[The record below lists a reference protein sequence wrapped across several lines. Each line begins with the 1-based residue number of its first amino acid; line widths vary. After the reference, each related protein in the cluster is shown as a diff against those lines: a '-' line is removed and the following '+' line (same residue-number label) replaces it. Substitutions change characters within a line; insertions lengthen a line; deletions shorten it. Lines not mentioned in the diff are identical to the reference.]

1 MMFKNIFKKL
11 IISSFLLLGTLNM
24 SFAEQPVIDE
34 SKIFIDVLER
44 EECIHCQAQKKF
56 FDELQQERD
65 DLQIYYRE
73 IKTPKH
79 KEMFDKITDLEGI
92 SKVTPITLINGQLIE
107 GFAAGE
113 TTGRMYLDI
122 LNKAE
127 PSENLSFEEFL
138 ENYDPSKVSKGGAGC
153 SLDKG
158 CSADGSGYQPFYIK
172 VPFMES
178 FDVKKYSLPVMS
190 FILGAVDG
198 FNPCA
203 MWVLVTF
210 ILILSKIGD
219 KKKLW
224 QVIGLFLAAQ
234 AIMYAMILNLWMTV
248 WDFVGLDAIITP
260 IVGTIAIGAGT
271 FFLWE
276 FVQKDAGCKV
286 TSSETKKKTKSKIE
300 AIVSKDFGL
309 MTALGIIGIA
319 LSINVIEF
327 ACSIGIPQVFTKI
340 LDLNYISFWGK
351 QFYMSLYI
359 LAYMIDDLIVFM
371 VALYSLDKL
380 GLTTKY
386 SKASNLIGGLLML
399 ALGYILIFHRELLVF
414 V

>member
-1 MMFKNIFKKL
+1 MFKNIFKKL
-11 IISSFLLLGTLNM
+11 LISSFLLLGALNV
-24 SFAEQPVIDE
+24 SFAELPIIDE
-34 SKIFIDVLER
+34 SKILIDVLER
-44 EECIHCQAQKKF
+44 SECIHCQAQKKF
-56 FDELQQERD
+56 FDELENKRD
-65 DLQIYYRE
+65 DLQINYRE
-73 IKTPKH
+73 IKTFQH

-107 GFAAGE
+107 GFERSE

-138 ENYDPSKVSKGGAGC
+138 ENYDPSKVSKGGEGC
-153 SLDKG
+153 SADKG
-158 CSADGSGYQPFYIK
+158 CSADSMEYQPFYIK

-260 IVGTIAIGAGT
+260 VVGTIAIGAGT

-276 FVQKDAGCKV
+276 FIQKDGGCKI
-286 TSSETKKKTKSKIE
+286 TSNKTKKKTKSKIE
-300 AIVSKDFGL
+300 SIVSKEFGL

-340 LDLNYISFWGK
+340 LDINYISFWGK

>member
-1 MMFKNIFKKL
+1 MFKRFLNKFLISALLILGAVNISL
-11 IISSFLLLGTLNM
+11 ASLPEV
-24 SFAEQPVIDE
+24 AED
-34 SKIFIDVLER
+34 KIFIDVLER
-44 EECIHCQAQKKF
+44 EECIHCQAQKEF
-56 FDELQQERD
+56 FDELEVQRD
-65 DLQIYYRE
+65 DLQINYRE
-73 IKTPKH
+73 IKVEAH
-79 KEMFDKITDLEGI
+79 KEMFDKVTDLEGI
-92 SKVTPITLINGQLIE
+92 TKVTPITLINGKLIE
-107 GFAAGE
+107 GFDSSD
-113 TTGRMYLDI
+113 TTGRMYLDM
-122 LNKAE
+122 LKNAD
-127 PSENLSFEEFL
+127 PSRNASFEEFL
-138 ENYDPSKVSKGGAGC
+138 ETYDANQVVRGGSGC
-153 SLDKG
+153 SADKG
-158 CSADGSGYQPFYIK
+158 CSADGSGYEPFYIK
-172 VPFMES
+172 LPFMES
-178 FDVKKYSLPVMS
+178 IDIKKYSLPVMS
-190 FILGAVDG
+190 FVLGAVDG

-234 AIMYAMILNLWMTV
+234 AIMYALILNLWMTV

-260 IVGTIAIGAGT
+260 IVGTVAIVAGS

-276 FVQKDAGCKV
+276 FMQKDAGCMV
-286 TSSETKKKTKSKIE
+286 TSGKAKSATKSKIE
-300 AIVSKDFGL
+300 AIASKKFSL
-309 MTALGIIGIA
+309 VTAAGIIGIA

-340 LDLNYISFWGK
+340 LDLNFVSFWGK

-386 SKASNLIGGLLML
+386 SKASNLIGGILML

>member
-1 MMFKNIFKKL
+1 MFKRFLNKFLITALLILGAVNISL
-11 IISSFLLLGTLNM
+11 ASLPEV
-24 SFAEQPVIDE
+24 AED
-34 SKIFIDVLER
+34 KIFIDVLER
-44 EECIHCQAQKKF
+44 EECIHCQAQKEF
-56 FDELQQERD
+56 FDELEVQRD
-65 DLQIYYRE
+65 DLQINYRE
-73 IKTPKH
+73 IKVEAH
-79 KEMFDKITDLEGI
+79 KEMFDKVTDLEGI
-92 SKVTPITLINGQLIE
+92 TKVTPITLINGKLIE
-107 GFAAGE
+107 GFDSSD
-113 TTGRMYLDI
+113 TTGRMYLDM
-122 LNKAE
+122 LKNAD
-127 PSENLSFEEFL
+127 PSRNASFEEFL
-138 ENYDPSKVSKGGAGC
+138 ETYDANQVVRGGSGC
-153 SLDKG
+153 SADKG
-158 CSADGSGYQPFYIK
+158 CSADGSGYEPFYIK
-172 VPFMES
+172 LPFMES
-178 FDVKKYSLPVMS
+178 IDIKKYSLPVMS
-190 FILGAVDG
+190 FVLGAVDG

-234 AIMYAMILNLWMTV
+234 AIMYALILNLWMTV

-260 IVGTIAIGAGT
+260 IVGTVAIVAGS

-276 FVQKDAGCKV
+276 FMQKDAGCMV
-286 TSSETKKKTKSKIE
+286 TSGKAKSATKSKIE
-300 AIVSKDFGL
+300 AIASKKFSL
-309 MTALGIIGIA
+309 VTAAGIIGIA

-340 LDLNYISFWGK
+340 LDLNFVSFWGK

-386 SKASNLIGGLLML
+386 SKASNLIGGILML